1 MNSGIQAGATRSQ
14 QLSGLFAL
22 VVDDDRDIRE
32 ELREYLQKHGMH
44 VEIAADA
51 VTARHHMRLRK
62 FDILLLDLWLGCDNG
77 FDFLREVR
85 KNLDIPCIMMTAQ
98 DDITDKIVGLELG
111 ADDYLF
117 KPVNLRELLARMRA
131 LLRRSHSGGAP
142 PESGETS
149 ISEDRGSA
157 EDLPAWRFD
166 PKRRNLSAPGGHAVP
181 LTTAECDLL
190 IELVANEGRPQT
202 RDDLSRRVFRRD
214 WQPYDRSLD
223 GVIVKL
229 RRKLEIDPDNPLVIK
244 TVRGTGYVFT
254 GFPSPNEGGTANSR
268 H

>member
-1 MNSGIQAGATRSQ
+1 MVQPLG
-14 QLSGLFAL
+14 GLCAL

-44 VEIAADA
+44 VEIAADS
-51 VTARHHMRLRK
+51 VSARHHMGLRK

-85 KNLDIPCIMMTAQ
+85 KGHDIPCIMMTAQ

-131 LLRRSHSGGAP
+131 LLRRSSQSGTPPDGGANP
-142 PESGETS
+142 GTGN
-149 ISEDRGSA
+149 DRGDSNST
-157 EDLPAWRFD
+157 AWRFD
-166 PKRRNLSAPGGHAVP
+166 PARRNLSAPDGHAVP

-202 RDDLSRRVFRRD
+202 RDDLSRRVFNRE

-223 GVIVKL
+223 GVVVKL
-229 RRKLEIDPDNPLVIK
+229 RRKLEPDPENPLVIK
-244 TVRGTGYVFT
+244 TIRGTGYVFT
-254 GFPSPNEGGTANSR
+254 GFPS
-268 H
+268 